1 MTDAF
6 GAVDALIAALQQLSV
21 GDPGELGDGGARL
34 HGLEAKL
41 NYVAGGLVIFFMIG
55 CRFAENRHPRD
66 VTVVSFVASTKVGD
80 HTVAFVIPSIVV
92 ARRGV
97 QHQKTRMTR
106 MRALLDHR
114 DEQSVGNFATGHTGS
129 QLRQTAVV
137 SLDRDFTGFADEL
150 DFLWAF
156 D

>member
-6 GAVDALIAALQQLSV
+6 GAVDDLIAALQQLSV
-21 GDPGELGDGGARL
+21 GGPGEFGDWGARL

-66 VTVVSFVASTKVGD
+66 VTAISFVASTKVGD
-80 HTVAFVIPSIVV
+80 HTVAFVIRSIVV
-92 ARRGV
+92 ARRGI

-106 MRALLDHR
+106 MRSLLDHR

-129 QLRQTAVV
+129 ELRHTAVV
-137 SLDRDFTGFADEL
+137 GLDRDCTGLAHEL
-150 DFLWAF
+150 DLLRAF

>member
-6 GAVDALIAALQQLSV
+6 GAVDTLIAALQQLTV
-21 GDPGELGDGGARL
+21 GDPRKLGDGGARL

-41 NYVAGGLVIFFMIG
+41 NYIAGGLVIFFVIG
-55 CRFAENRHPRD
+55 CRLAENRHPCD
-66 VTVVSFVASTKVGD
+66 ITVVSFVASTEVGN
-80 HTVAFVIPSIVV
+80 HAVAFLIRSIVV
-92 ARRGV
+92 ARRRV

-106 MRALLDHR
+106 MRSLLDHG

-137 SLDRDFTGFADEL
+137 SLDRDFTGFAHEL
-150 DFLWAF
+150 DLLWAF

>member
-6 GAVDALIAALQQLSV
+6 RAVDTLIAALQQLSV
-21 GDPGELGDGGARL
+21 GDPRELGDGGARL

-41 NYVAGGLVIFFMIG
+41 NYIAGGLVIFFVIG
-55 CRFAENRHPRD
+55 SRLAEDRHPCD
-66 VTVVSFVASTKVGD
+66 VTVVSFVTSTKVGN
-80 HTVAFVIPSIVV
+80 HAVAFVIRSIVV
-92 ARRGV
+92 ARRGI
-97 QHQKTRMTR
+97 QHEKTRMTR
-106 MRALLDHR
+106 MRSLFNYR

-137 SLDRDFTGFADEL
+137 SLDRDFTGFAHEL
-150 DFLWAF
+150 DFLRAF